1 MIYLSVE
8 TRAPTAAGA
17 GAENAR
23 IQTAVIAALRA
34 KGDLAEHMT
43 TSGYSVGPDERYDN
57 GQRQVVGYI
66 ARNSVV
72 VDVQKIGQVGT
83 YIDVA
88 LGAGA
93 NAVGGL
99 RYYSTKYEA
108 IRRTALES
116 AVSRASRCGSDGPC
130 RGGSLGT
137 PIEISANDAGGPR
150 PMFDSNVRMA
160 RAVAEGAETPVAV
173 GEQKV
178 ICKCDH
184 ALDLVPARRQSER
197 RERRPDSSGQR
208 GADRRIRR
216 TSGLEEGRARARCAG
231 PSCLRVSALLTYL
244 RPFSACGQIP

>member
-1 MIYLSVE
+1 MTLLRRFRVLAAVPTLSAIALAMTPLSSTAQSSPQAPPQIIASGVGEATIIPDRGMIYLSVE

-34 KGDLAEHMT
+34 KGVLAEYMT

-116 AVSRASRCGSDGPC
+116 AVSRAKADAEVMARAA
-130 RGGSLGT
+130 GGSLGT

-160 RAVAEGAETPVAV
+160 AMAVAEGAETPVAV

-178 ICKCDH
+178 TVSVTTRWTF
-184 ALDLVPARRQSER
+184 VPAR
-197 RERRPDSSGQR
+197 
-208 GADRRIRR
+208 
-216 TSGLEEGRARARCAG
+216 
-231 PSCLRVSALLTYL
+231 
-244 RPFSACGQIP
+244 